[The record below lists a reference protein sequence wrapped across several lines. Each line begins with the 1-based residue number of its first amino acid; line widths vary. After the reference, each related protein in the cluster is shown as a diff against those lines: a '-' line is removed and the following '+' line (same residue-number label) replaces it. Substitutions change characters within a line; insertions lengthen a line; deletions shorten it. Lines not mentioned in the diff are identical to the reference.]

1 MGIAF
6 VTLWVTAGILYT
18 ARRFL
23 RQGQT
28 LRKDAQIV
36 MAYLTCLLIWGL
48 LTSLIAVQDGYVAT
62 TQYFAMN
69 LATFAPLIISG
80 CFLLHPTSRQV
91 FERWLASIS
100 LRELTWIHL
109 VRLAAIGTI
118 MKMLRGA
125 LPGHFIVPIGIP
137 DFILALTVPLI
148 DWLVFRRRIA
158 GRKVL
163 IVWNVIGFVLFF
175 PTLVLLYL
183 SVPSPIRIFF
193 DEPNTYE
200 VFQFPMALVP
210 SFLAP
215 LFIIIHNAAIVK
227 LLRSGASESARE
239 SAP

>member
-6 VTLWVTAGILYT
+6 VSLWVTAGILYT
-18 ARRFL
+18 AWRFL

-28 LRKDAQIV
+28 SRKDAQIV
-36 MAYLTCLLIWGL
+36 MVYLACLLIWGF

-62 TQYFAMN
+62 TEYFTTN
-69 LATFAPLIISG
+69 LATFVPLVISG
-80 CFLLHPTSRQV
+80 CFFLHPTSRQV
-91 FERWLASIS
+91 FQRWIASIS

-118 MKMLRGA
+118 MKMLSGT
-125 LPGHFIVPIGIP
+125 LPGHFIVPVGIP
-137 DFILALTVPLI
+137 DFLLALTVPVI
-148 DWLVFRRRIA
+148 DWLGFRRRIA

-183 SVPSPIRIFF
+183 SVPSAIRIFF

-200 VFQFPMALVP
+200 VFQFPMVLVP
-210 SFLAP
+210 TLIAP